1 MLLTL
6 AGMRAA
12 VAAETPRPG
21 FPFDPQPSLPGVP
34 SGASA
39 ELLAV
44 RINGIDQ
51 DGSVVAYRLVGGW
64 LAVPVQSLVDWHITP
79 PNGPRLRFEN
89 ADYVRLDTIDGL
101 RWHVDPKDQILV
113 IDVGASAFRR
123 NGVEVAKQVKALKLP
138 PVNGG
143 YVNYDF
149 SAQVDAPPSPE
160 KRTSAVAAVFDAG
173 GSTAYGGGRTSIVT
187 RAGTAGSGVTRL
199 DSTWTVDQPDDLS
212 SVQLGDTLG
221 ATGQWGRAV
230 RFGGVRWSTDFSTRP
245 GFVAFPLPGV
255 KGEATVPSIVDLYVN
270 NTHQLQGTVQPGPFD
285 LPDVPVV
292 TGQGQI
298 KMVVHD
304 LLGREQVIVQPYYVT
319 PSLLKPGL
327 HDFSF
332 EAGAVRDNYG
342 IDSFSYGRM
351 LAVATDRAGVTSTF
365 TREFRVEVLREQQT
379 AGAGGILLVD
389 NAATA
394 NASVAVSHSGSGGGS
409 LFTGGVDR
417 QSDAWSVSMQGHFA
431 TRNFAQVGQ
440 SYNGAP
446 PQRISFNASAAT
458 GVGSG
463 GIGINALVQTDWAG
477 GSFRTYSFNYGHKVG
492 WLGYASVYASKTT
505 GDSRGYSVGL
515 FFTQSFGA
523 DSNATESMF
532 RSHDHT
538 DDSVNPD
545 SRSNQ
550 STLQL
555 QSSTPSGPGFGYR
568 ALLEG
573 GDSQRVLGEGFWQ
586 TDTALMNLGLAR
598 QGRDTSLR
606 VGASGG
612 VAVMPE
618 GMFFARRIDGS
629 FAVVEVGD
637 YSGVRVTRDNQV
649 VARTD
654 ANGHAFVGGLRGYE
668 NNRIGIEAA
677 DLPLDA
683 QVDSLDVIV
692 APAARAGVSIAFP
705 VQHIRSATLRIVD
718 AAGKP
723 VPPGSVV
730 HAKGQ
735 KRDFPVGFDGRLFLT
750 GLPDHGTYVAE
761 WPDASCQFDVE
772 WKPVQDDVPDLGVVV
787 CR

>member
-1 MLLTL
+1 
-6 AGMRAA
+6 MRAA
-12 VAAETPRPG
+12 IAAAEAPRPG
-21 FPFDPQPSLPGVP
+21 FPFDPLQTPPGVP
-34 SGASA
+34 SGATA

-44 RINGIDQ
+44 RINGVDQ

-64 LAVPVQSLVDWHITP
+64 LAVPLQSLVDWHITA
-79 PNGPRLRFEN
+79 PNGPRLRLEN
-89 ADYVRLDTIDGL
+89 TDYIRLDTIDGL
-101 RWHVDPKDQILV
+101 RWHIEPRDQTLV
-113 IDVGASAFRR
+113 IEVGAAAFRR
-123 NGVEVAKQVKALKLP
+123 NGVEVAAPVKALQLP
-138 PVNGG
+138 AANGA
-143 YVNYDF
+143 YLNYDI
-149 SAQVDAPPSPE
+149 SAQVDSPPSPQP
-160 KRTSAVAAVFDAG
+160 RTTMAAAVFDVG
-173 GSTAYGGGRTSIVT
+173 GSTAFGGGRTSVVT
-187 RAGTAGSGVTRL
+187 RAGSAVTGSAVTRL
-199 DSTWTVDQPDDLS
+199 DSTWTVDRPDDLS
-212 SVQLGDTLG
+212 SIQLGDTLG
-221 ATGQWGRAV
+221 AVGQWGRAV

-270 NTHQLQGTVQPGPFD
+270 NNHQLQGTVQPGPFD

-319 PSLLKPGL
+319 PSLLKPDL

-342 IDSFSYGRM
+342 IDSFRYGRM

-365 TREFRVEVLREQQT
+365 TREFRLELLREQQT
-379 AGAGGILLVD
+379 VGAGAIVLID

-394 NASVAVSHSGSGGGS
+394 NASIAASHSDNGGGT
-409 LFTGGVDR
+409 LLTGGIDH
-417 QSDAWSVSMQGHFA
+417 QASAWSASLQGHFA

-440 SYNGAP
+440 SYAGAP
-446 PQRISFNASAAT
+446 PQRLSFNASAAT
-458 GVGSG
+458 SAGSG
-463 GIGINALVQTDWAG
+463 GVGINALVQTDWAG
-477 GSFRTYSFNYGHKVG
+477 GSFRTFSVNYGRKVD
-492 WLGYASVYASKTT
+492 WLGYASLYASKTT
-505 GDSRGYSVGL
+505 GDSRGFSVGV
-515 FFTQSFGA
+515 FFTQSFGV
-523 DSNATESMF
+523 DSNATESLF
-532 RSHDHT
+532 RSRDHT
-538 DDSVNPD
+538 SDSINPD

-573 GDSQRVLGEGFWQ
+573 GDSQRILGEGYWQ

-598 QGRDTSLR
+598 QGHDTSLR

-618 GMFFARRIDGS
+618 GMFFARRIEGS

-637 YSGVRVTRDNQV
+637 YSGIRVTRDNQV

-654 ANGHAFVGGLRGYE
+654 DKGHAFVGGLRGYE
-668 NNRIGIEAA
+668 NNRIGIDAA

-683 QVDSLDVIV
+683 QVDSLAVIV
-692 APAARAGVSIAFP
+692 APAARAGVSITFP
-705 VQHIRSATLRIVD
+705 VQRSRSASLRIVD

-723 VPPGSVV
+723 VPPGSTV
-730 HAKGQ
+730 HAEGQ
-735 KRDFPVGFDGRLFLT
+735 KHEFPVGFEGRLFLT
-750 GLPDHGTYVAE
+750 GLTDHGTYIADS
-761 WPDASCQFDVE
+761 PDMPSCKFDVD
-772 WKPVQDDVPDLGVVV
+772 WKPGEDALPDLGVIV